1 MIDQNYRCIIHRFSH
16 IKLREGDYS
25 ECLQILHDSYDFFIQ
40 NGWNYLGGI
49 LLEIYYGCMEKTQS
63 TNFEE
68 ILSTCL
74 KLLSCLVANHTD
86 INSFRLINNKLQIKN
101 CLTELKSMQ
110 IS

>member
-1 MIDQNYRCIIHRFSH
+1 
-16 IKLREGDYS
+16 
-25 ECLQILHDSYDFFIQ
+25 
-40 NGWNYLGGI
+40 
-49 LLEIYYGCMEKTQS
+49 MEKTQS